1 MMILPITIGDP
12 WSKPRGKKLHRD
24 ALRLDEASGP
34 DDDAVVVVVVVVVVV
49 DDDAN
54 AVVTNV
60 SYVVPG
66 SLDVVLL
73 LLFMFSLMQTP
84 SVLFVLLPMH
94 LSIAVA

>member
-12 WSKPRGKKLHRD
+12 RSKLRGKKLHRD

-34 DDDAVVVVVVVVVVV
+34 DDDAVVVVVVV

-73 LLFMFSLMQTP
+73 LLFMFSLMQMP
-84 SVLFVLLPMH
+84 SVLSVLLPMH

>member
-1 MMILPITIGDP
+1 MMILPITIGEP
-12 WSKPRGKKLHRD
+12 RSKLRGKKLHRD

-34 DDDAVVVVVVVVVVV
+34 DDDAVVVV

-60 SYVVPG
+60 SFVVPG

-94 LSIAVA
+94 LSISVA

>member
-34 DDDAVVVVVVVVVVV
+34 DDDAVVVVVVVVVV

-60 SYVVPG
+60 SFFVPG
-66 SLDVVLL
+66 SLDVALL
-73 LLFMFSLMQTP
+73 LLFVFSLMQMP
-84 SVLFVLLPMH
+84 SVLSVLLPMH

>member
-1 MMILPITIGDP
+1 MMILPITIGEP
-12 WSKPRGKKLHRD
+12 RSKLRGKKLHRD

-34 DDDAVVVVVVVVVVV
+34 DDDAVVVVVVVVV

-60 SYVVPG
+60 SFVVPG

-94 LSIAVA
+94 LSISVA

>member
-12 WSKPRGKKLHRD
+12 RSKLRGKKLHRD

-34 DDDAVVVVVVVVVVV
+34 DDDAVVVVVVAA
-49 DDDAN
+49 DAD

-73 LLFMFSLMQTP
+73 LLFMFSLMQMP
-84 SVLFVLLPMH
+84 SVLSVLLPMH

>member
-1 MMILPITIGDP
+1 MILPITIGDP
-12 WSKPRGKKLHRD
+12 RSKLRGKKLHRD

-34 DDDAVVVVVVVVVVV
+34 DDDAVVVVVVVVVV

-60 SYVVPG
+60 SFVVPG

-73 LLFMFSLMQTP
+73 FLFMFSLMQTP

-94 LSIAVA
+94 LSISVA